1 MSRVF
6 WEVIF
11 VNRELLSVVYELG
24 ADILSSDGMKSEKN
38 FIHHGDFSCFDH
50 SLRVAAASV
59 YIAVKFGISVDMR
72 SLVRGALLHDYFLYD
87 WHENDP
93 SHRLH
98 GFHHAKRALMNAE
111 HDFCLN
117 NIEKE
122 IIIRHMFPLN
132 ITPPRYAESRI
143 VCLAD
148 KLCAA
153 GEVAVNYKNRM
164 IKILT
169 A

>member
-1 MSRVF
+1 MSSVF
-6 WEVIF
+6 SEVIF
-11 VNRELLSVVYELG
+11 VNMELISMVYELG
-24 ADILSSDGMKSEKN
+24 GDILSSDGMKSEKN
-38 FIHHGDFSCFDH
+38 IPHHGNYSCFDH
-50 SLRVAAASV
+50 SLRVAAASI
-59 YIAVKFGISVDMR
+59 YIAMKLGADVDMR

-87 WHENDP
+87 WHKRDKA
-93 SHRLH
+93 HRLH
-98 GFHHAKRALMNAE
+98 GFHHAKKALINAE
-111 HDFCLN
+111 RDFSLN
-117 NIEKE
+117 DTEKE
-122 IIIRHMFPLN
+122 IIMRHMFPLN
-132 ITPPRYAESRI
+132 ITPPRSAESRI

>member
-1 MSRVF
+1 MNV
-6 WEVIF
+6 
-11 VNRELLSVVYELG
+11 ELRRTVYELG
-24 ADILSSDGMKSEKN
+24 EDILSSDGMKSEKN
-38 FIHHGDFSCFDH
+38 FVHHGDFSCFDH

-59 YIAVKFGISVDMR
+59 YIAEKFGINVDMR

-93 SHRLH
+93 SHKLH

-111 HDFCLN
+111 RDFYLN
-117 NIEKE
+117 DIEKE
-122 IIIRHMFPLN
+122 IIMRHMFPLN
-132 ITPPRYAESRI
+132 IVPPRYAESRI